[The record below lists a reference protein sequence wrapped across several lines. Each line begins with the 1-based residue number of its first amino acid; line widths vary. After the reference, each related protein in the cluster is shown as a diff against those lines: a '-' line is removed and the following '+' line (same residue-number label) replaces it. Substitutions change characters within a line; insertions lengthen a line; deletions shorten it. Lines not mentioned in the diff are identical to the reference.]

1 MLKPYKTIEKTVK
14 QKWPIAY
21 NPKTLITKSI
31 RNLAMGYAAGKLTL
45 RRI

>member
-1 MLKPYKTIEKTVK
+1 MLKPYETFENTGK

-31 RNLAMGYAAGKLTL
+31 RNLAMGYAAGKRTL